1 MRLNIKRKP
10 LFYSVN
16 LVMPITLVFGISL
29 LTFFIP
35 CHCHEKIALGTTV
48 LLALIMLQLIVS
60 EIIPVNSRN
69 LPMLAFYLLFAQ
81 IMIFVSLLFSVI
93 SMSVFYR
100 GPKTIKIP
108 AGLKRK
114 IFFVWPKYLW
124 LDFYPTHF
132 TIDINSALHGV
143 ASIVTGYSIVCSDYL
158 KNAEE
163 FCIGCVCCADHL
175 KNGVELCIRVF

>member
-1 MRLNIKRKP
+1 MRSLPFIVNRNEKHDVMTMRLDIKRKP

-16 LVMPITLVFGISL
+16 LVMPITLVFGISI

-69 LPMLAFYLLFAQ
+69 LPLLAFYLLFAQ

-93 SMSVFYR
+93 SMSLFYR
-100 GPKTIKIP
+100 GPKTISIP

-114 IFFVWPKYLW
+114 ILFVWPKYLW
-124 LDFYPTHF
+124 LDIYPTHF
-132 TIDINSALHGV
+132 TIDVNSALHGMV
-143 ASIVTGYSIVCSDYL
+143 SIITGTCTSSFILLIKVQDL
-158 KNAEE
+158 
-163 FCIGCVCCADHL
+163 L
-175 KNGVELCIRVF
+175 L